1 MAADLQN
8 IPIFVSEHKWSSDV
22 ESNLYSDVE
31 DLCDSANLLD
41 HSKTRSINCLYCAF
55 NITAIS
61 ILYDN
66 VSIFIPIGKAIILED
81 FFRKYYVYGNAFVP
95 WVKYKL

>member
-8 IPIFVSEHKWSSDV
+8 IPIFVSEHKWSSDI

-41 HSKTRSINCLYCAF
+41 HSKI
-55 NITAIS
+55 
-61 ILYDN
+61 
-66 VSIFIPIGKAIILED
+66 
-81 FFRKYYVYGNAFVP
+81 
-95 WVKYKL
+95 

>member
-31 DLCDSANLLD
+31 DLCDGTNLLD
-41 HSKTRSINCLYCAF
+41 HSKIRSINCAL
-55 NITAIS
+55 NTAIS

-66 VSIFIPIGKAIILED
+66 VSIFILIGKAIIFED
-81 FFRKYYVYGNAFVP
+81 FFRKYYISETLSSFG
-95 WVKYKL
+95 